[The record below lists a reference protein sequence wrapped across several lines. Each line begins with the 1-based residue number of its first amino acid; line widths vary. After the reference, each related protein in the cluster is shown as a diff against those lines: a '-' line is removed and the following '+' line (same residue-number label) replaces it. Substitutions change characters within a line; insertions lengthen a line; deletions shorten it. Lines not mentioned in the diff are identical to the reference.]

1 MSNIVIGIIAGSIV
15 ALIAFILGLFGN
27 IWYDRYQEN
36 RQRQNRALRKHFTDL
51 EEQYIKPT
59 SEFLSNFSNQCGI
72 LTYCNTDAQ
81 YSIDAAL
88 TSWPTNDLD
97 KNFNCFKEHFST
109 EASEISG
116 LREQIVIN
124 NTNNKSFNKELG
136 NLLEK
141 RSDIPVKDYFKK
153 SHLEKPFFPHSI
165 LLLLRLSYN
174 EIVEIVQ
181 GLREKNEFTF
191 DFRQASF
198 TRKEDNHWLLQ
209 LEGREL
215 AQVASEAEAEL
226 CKRALIELMETD
238 DLQVKGQNL
247 YREAETL
254 KDKAMNIS
262 NSLDLVCE
270 LFSQYG
276 KSLKRKR
283 ACPVCKLIFE

>member
-1 MSNIVIGIIAGSIV
+1 MNWNTIIPVIT
-15 ALIAFILGLFGN
+15 FILGLLGKIF
-27 IWYDRYQEN
+27 YDLWHDNYVEKKR
-36 RQRQNRALRKHFTDL
+36 LRKESLKKHFTDL

-72 LTYCNTDAQ
+72 LTYHNTDAQ
-81 YSIDAAL
+81 YSNDAAQI
-88 TSWPTNDLD
+88 SWPTNDLD

-124 NTNNKSFNKELG
+124 NTNNKSFNKELE

-141 RSDIPVKDYFKK
+141 RSDISVKDYFKK
-153 SHLEKPFFPHSI
+153 SHLEKPFFSHSI

-174 EIVEIVQ
+174 EIVQ
-181 GLREKNEFTF
+181 GLGEKNEFTF

-215 AQVASEAEAEL
+215 AQVTSKAEAES
-226 CKRALIELMETD
+226 CKRALIELMETNN
-238 DLQVKGQNL
+238 LQVKGQNL

-254 KDKAMNIS
+254 KDKARNAS
-262 NSLDLVCE
+262 SSLDLVCE
-270 LFSQYG
+270 LFGQYG